1 MLNTSDDIRPM
12 RPGAKN
18 DPPVRRVPAIE
29 MTEAKGVSDFG
40 TLLRTQ
46 PERFRAT
53 DKTCVRTTIVH
64 S

>member
-1 MLNTSDDIRPM
+1 MTSALRGRVRKM
-12 RPGAKN
+12 T
-18 DPPVRRVPAIE
+18 PVRRVPAIE

-40 TLLRTQ
+40 ALLRTQ